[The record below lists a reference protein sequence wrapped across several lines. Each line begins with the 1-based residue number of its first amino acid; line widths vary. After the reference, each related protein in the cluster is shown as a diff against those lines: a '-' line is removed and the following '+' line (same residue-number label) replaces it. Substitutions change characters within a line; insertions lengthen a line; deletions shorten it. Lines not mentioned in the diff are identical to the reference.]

1 VEQAK
6 EKFAFQA
13 DKVTPSDYDDPY
25 TRKIKKTW
33 FDELQKP
40 IDISVEEI

>member
-6 EKFAFQA
+6 EKFAFKA

-25 TRKIKKTW
+25 TRKIK
-33 FDELQKP
+33 
-40 IDISVEEI
+40 